1 MSCLRMVH
9 CFSDWRKEAYW
20 YQLQLYT
27 ASSIFWDEL
36 FNFDLVVQMELQDL
50 LQRAQAAARTAR
62 QLAKPLMK

>member
-9 CFSDWRKEAYW
+9 CFSDWRKKAYW
-20 YQLQLYT
+20 YNLQLYT
-27 ASSIFWDEL
+27 GSSVIWDEL
-36 FNFDLVVQMELQDL
+36 FNFNLVVQMELQDL